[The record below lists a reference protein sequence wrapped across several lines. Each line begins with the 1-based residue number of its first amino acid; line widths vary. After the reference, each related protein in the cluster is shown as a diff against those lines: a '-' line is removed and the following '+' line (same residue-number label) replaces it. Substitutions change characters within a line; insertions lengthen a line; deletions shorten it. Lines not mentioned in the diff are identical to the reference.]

1 VLSVEYFDVC
11 ITKFQPNT
19 QHSRLIDQL
28 HAATAF
34 LLTTDY

>member
-1 VLSVEYFDVC
+1 VLNILTYALRNFNQ
-11 ITKFQPNT
+11 TLNT

-34 LLTTDY
+34 LLTTD